1 MTYLENIQNFRS
13 QPAELEALYQT
24 ALSERRAEQFAA
36 DILASYTADPHNML
50 LAAWYFRL
58 QVKAPEPAAK
68 RLWGLALPL
77 AVLAGFALWAIFD
90 ENNLFARQVPYLMV
104 FWAPLVGLFIL
115 AFLAFGGRKA
125 YGRAAGAGAILAA
138 ASAYIYLIVPGMKG
152 ISQEHT
158 TILMIIHL
166 PLLAWIATGFVLLGN
181 RSQHGDRFAF
191 LIKSFEVFVTAGVY
205 LIAGVAF
212 TGITVGMF
220 EALRVEIPAA
230 VMRLM
235 VAGGLGLVSV
245 VAVASIYDPRFS
257 PLGQDF
263 QQGLS
268 RFIATMMR
276 LLLPLTLLVLA
287 VYLVAIPFNFMAPF
301 QERDVLIVYNAM
313 LFAVI
318 GMLVGATPVR
328 LQELSPQLGSLL
340 RRGILAAAIMA
351 LIVSLY
357 ALAAI
362 LYRTFDGGITI
373 NRLTVIGWNTINISI
388 LVLATIRLLRVPT
401 GQDWAAALQRVF
413 GSFMIAY
420 LLWDVFIIFAI
431 PLLFRSVQ

>member
-1 MTYLENIQNFRS
+1 MSYLESIQNFRN
-13 QPAELEALYQT
+13 QPAELEALYQA
-24 ALSERRAEQFAA
+24 ALSNRNGEQFATDLIA
-36 DILASYTADPHNML
+36 CYNAEPHNLL
-50 LAAWYFRL
+50 LAAWYYRL
-58 QVKAPEPAAK
+58 QAKAPESAVK
-68 RLWGLALPL
+68 RLWGLAVPL
-77 AVLAGFALWAIFD
+77 AVLAGLALWAIFD
-90 ENNLFARQVPYLMV
+90 ENNLFASQVPHLMV
-104 FWAPLVGLFIL
+104 FWAPLAGLFIL
-115 AFLAFGGRKA
+115 AFLAIGGRRA
-125 YGRAAGAGAILAA
+125 YGRALIAGTSLAA
-138 ASAYIYLIVPGMKG
+138 ASAYVFFMIPGMKG
-152 ISQEHT
+152 LAREHT
-158 TILMIIHL
+158 TILMMIHL
-166 PLLAWIATGFVLLGN
+166 PLLTWIAVGFLLLGN

-212 TGITVGMF
+212 TAVTVGMF
-220 EALRVEIPAA
+220 DALNVEIPAA

-245 VAVASIYDPRFS
+245 LAVASIYDPRFS

-268 RFIATMMR
+268 RFIATLMR

-301 QERDVLIVYNAM
+301 QEREVLIVYNAM
-313 LFAVI
+313 LFGVI
-318 GMLVGATPVR
+318 GMLIGATPVR
-328 LQELSPQLGSLL
+328 LQELSPQVGTLL

-351 LIVSLY
+351 LLVSLY

-373 NRLTVIGWNTINISI
+373 NRLTVIGWNSINIGI
-388 LVLATIRLLRVPT
+388 LVLAIIRLLRIPT

-413 GSFMIAY
+413 GAFMIAY
-420 LLWDVFIIFAI
+420 IVWDVFIIFAI
-431 PLLFRSVQ
+431 PLLFRSTQ

>member
-1 MTYLENIQNFRS
+1 MTYLESIQNSRS
-13 QPAELEALYQT
+13 QPAELEALYQS
-24 ALSERRAEQFAA
+24 ALSERRGEQFAA
-36 DILASYTADPHNML
+36 DLLACYAADPHNLL
-50 LAAWYFRL
+50 LAAWYYRL
-58 QVKAPEPAAK
+58 QVKAPEPAFK
-68 RLWGLALPL
+68 RLWGLAIPL
-77 AVLAGFALWAIFD
+77 AVLAGLALWAIFD

-104 FWAPLVGLFIL
+104 FWAPLAVLFIL
-115 AFLAFGGRKA
+115 AFLAIGGQKA
-125 YGRAAGAGAILAA
+125 HRRALGAGAILVA
-138 ASAYIYLIVPGMKG
+138 ASAYVYFMIPGMQG
-152 ISQEHT
+152 VAQEHT

-212 TGITVGMF
+212 TAITVGMF
-220 EALRVEIPAA
+220 EALGVQIPAA

-245 VAVASIYDPRFS
+245 IAVASIYDPRFS

-318 GMLVGATPVR
+318 GMLIGATPVR
-328 LQELSPQLGSLL
+328 LQELSPQLGTLL
-340 RRGILAAAIMA
+340 RRGILVAAIMA
-351 LIVSLY
+351 LLVSLY

-373 NRLTVIGWNTINISI
+373 NRLTVIGWNSINIGI
-388 LVLATIRLLRVPT
+388 LALAVIRLLRIPVD
-401 GQDWAAALQRVF
+401 QDWAAALQRIF

-420 LLWDVFIIFAI
+420 IVWDVFIIFAI
-431 PLLFRSVQ
+431 PLLFR